1 VNERPHLPVEQ
12 DVRPVA
18 MPTASASAS
27 IAERPE
33 APGASRP
40 EGLQDPRALQILAT
54 EHSSLV
60 AVRSMLWNESFA
72 RAALFLSVLS
82 ACVVALSLIG
92 TERADFVAFALVLL
106 PVALFVGAATFVRID
121 DSNREEIRWVVAT
134 NRIRHAYVTMVP
146 EVADRF
152 VSGVTDDANG
162 VLESYGLAPGAGYS
176 LLHFFVT
183 IPGMV
188 AVVNGVLA
196 GVIAATA
203 ASAAGSTTAVVAGMA
218 FAAAVGTVFL
228 QGIRSKRAF
237 DRLIAANE
245 PQFPTVPATST
256 RRP

>member
-1 VNERPHLPVEQ
+1 MQERPHLPTEQ

-18 MPTASASAS
+18 MATARAA
-27 IAERPE
+27 
-33 APGASRP
+33 ASRAEAGPPPAPSTP
-40 EGLQDPRALQILAT
+40 EGLDDPRALQILAT

-134 NRIRHAYVTMVP
+134 NRIRHAYITMVP

-152 VSGVTDDANG
+152 ISGVTDDSAG
-162 VLESYGLAPGAGYS
+162 ILASYGLAPGVRYS
-176 LLHFFVT
+176 LVHFFVT
-183 IPGMV
+183 MPGMV
-188 AVVNGVLA
+188 AVVNGVVA

-203 ASAAGSTTAVVAGMA
+203 MSAAGSTSPVIAGATFVAGVA
-218 FAAAVGTVFL
+218 TVFL
-228 QGIRSKRAF
+228 QGLRSKRAF
-237 DRLIAANE
+237 DRLSAGHQ
-245 PQFPTVPATST
+245 PQFPSVAAGSA